1 MGVALWKHLSGNK
14 LLTFINVFSGVAMFF
29 EGYNQGVMG
38 GVNTV
43 AQYIDTVG
51 IGANGVVTDTTKQG
65 GYLPVIVRSDIQ
77 NHFRLLLGSSGRMF
91 HWRMAR

>member
-14 LLTFINVFSGVAMFF
+14 LLTFINVFSGIAMFF

-43 AQYIDTVG
+43 SQYMETVG
-51 IGANGVVTDTTKQG
+51 IGSNGVITNTTKQG
-65 GYLPVIVRSDIQ
+65 GYRPIDLW
-77 NHFRLLLGSSGRMF
+77 N
-91 HWRMAR
+91 

>member
-1 MGVALWKHLSGNK
+1 MGIALWKRMSGNK

-43 AQYIDTVG
+43 SEYMTTVG
-51 IGANGVVTDTTKQG
+51 IGANGVITDTTKQG
-65 GYLPVIVRSDIQ
+65 GYTS
-77 NHFRLLLGSSGRMF
+77 F
-91 HWRMAR
+91 